1 MMRALVAALTLVG
14 AAAGADSRIAE
25 AARRGDRAAVREL
38 IANKAD
44 VNAARPD
51 GSAPLHWAVHHDDVE
66 TARLLL
72 SSGANVKAVNRYGI
86 MPLALACTNG
96 NAAMVDLLLKSGADS
111 NALLPGGE
119 TVLMTCARTGNLDA
133 VRALIRAGAHVRTK
147 EQHGQT
153 ALFWAAAEGH
163 ASVVELLIEH
173 GADFRTALPSGYT
186 PFLIAVREGR
196 IGVVKSL
203 LKAGI
208 SANETVKRE
217 DTGRKG
223 ASQGWPRIGTSAL
236 ALATLNAHYELG
248 VLLLDAGADPNHAE
262 AGYGP
267 LHVITTVRK
276 PGQGDNDPA
285 PEGSG
290 NVTSLEFV
298 RKLIAKGANPNQRM
312 TKRIGLGM
320 TALNTNGA
328 TPFLLASRTADI
340 ELMRLLASLGADP
353 KIPTEDRATPLIVA
367 AGLGTR
373 SPGEDAG
380 SEGEV
385 LEAVALL
392 LELGNDINAVDDN
405 GETALHGAAYK
416 NLPKVVEFL
425 ASKGARIEVW
435 NKKNRFG
442 WTPFTIA
449 EGYRFG
455 NYKPSPPTIAAFRKI
470 MIAAGVT
477 PVSTPP
483 PGSTAVNTYQ

>member
-1 MMRALVAALTLVG
+1 MRIAVAGLVLLGTS
-14 AAAGADSRIAE
+14 AGADLRLPD
-25 AARRGDRAAVREL
+25 AAKRADRAAIREL
-38 IANKAD
+38 IASKAD

-51 GSAPLHWAVHHDDVE
+51 GSTALHWAVHHDDIE
-66 TARLLL
+66 SARLLL
-72 SSGANVKAVNRYGI
+72 ASGANVKAVNRYGVA
-86 MPLALACTNG
+86 PLSLACTNG
-96 NAAMVDLLLKSGADS
+96 NAAMVEFLLKSGADS
-111 NALLPGGE
+111 KTSLPGGE
-119 TVLMTCARTGNLDA
+119 TVLMTCARTGSLDA
-133 VRALIRAGAHVRTK
+133 VRALIRAEADVRAKEAHA
-147 EQHGQT
+147 QT
-153 ALFWAAAEGH
+153 ALHWAAAEGH
-163 ASVVELLIEH
+163 AGVVELLIEH
-173 GADFRTALPSGYT
+173 GADFRTPLPSGYT
-186 PFLIAVREGR
+186 PFLLAVREGR

-203 LKAGI
+203 LKAGV
-208 SANETVKRE
+208 SAKETVKRE

-223 ASQGWPRIGTSAL
+223 AGQGWPRIGTSAVT
-236 ALATLNAHYELG
+236 LATLNAHYELG
-248 VLLLDAGADPNHAE
+248 ALLLDAGADPNHAE

-285 PEGSG
+285 PDGSG
-290 NVTSLEFV
+290 NLTSLEFV

-320 TALNTNGA
+320 TSLNTNGA
-328 TPFLLASRTADI
+328 TPFLLASRTADV

-353 KIPTEDRATPLIVA
+353 KIPTEDNATPLIVA

-392 LELGNDINAVDDN
+392 LELGSDINAVDDN
-405 GETALHGAAYK
+405 GETAMHGAAYK
-416 NLPKVVEFL
+416 NLPKVVDFL

-455 NYKPSPPTIAAFRKI
+455 NYKPSPPTIAAFRKV

-483 PGSTAVNTYQ
+483 PGSTAVSTYQ